1 MELAQQRERVV
12 ILHGFAVCGLVMRP
26 LQYWLGQNG
35 FDATLWC
42 YPSLKT
48 PVSTLAKS
56 FAAHLDQMER
66 DSIPY
71 HIVAHSMGSIIARA
85 ALLNTSHRGLKR
97 MVFLAPP
104 IHGTPIGR
112 LAPRF
117 LKQWFPPLLDLSDA
131 EGSFVNTLPKTLPVE
146 TGIIA
151 ARFDIL
157 VPRKNTVPSSAFPYQ
172 VENGTHN
179 SILFSPRIARMVACF
194 LRSGGF
200 QSKRV

>member
-1 MELAQQRERVV
+1 MKEIRERVL
-12 ILHGFAVCGLVMRP
+12 ILHGFAMCGLVMRP
-26 LQYWLGQNG
+26 LQYWLGRNG

-48 PVSTLAKS
+48 PISTLAKS
-56 FAAHLDQMER
+56 FAVHLDQMER

-71 HIVAHSMGSIIARA
+71 HIVAHSMGSIVARA
-85 ALLNTSHRGLKR
+85 ALLNTSHSGLKR

-104 IHGTPIGR
+104 IHGTPVGK
-112 LAPRF
+112 LASRF

-131 EGSFVNTLPKTLPVE
+131 EGSFVNMLPKSLPVE

-157 VPRKNTVPSSAFPYQ
+157 VPRKNTVLSSEYPHQ
-172 VENGTHN
+172 VKNGTHN
-179 SILFSPRIARMVACF
+179 SILASPRVAKLVASF
-194 LRSGGF
+194 LASGHF
-200 QSKRV
+200 

>member
-56 FAAHLDQMER
+56 FAVHLEQMER

-131 EGSFVNTLPKTLPVE
+131 EGSFVNKLPKTLPVE

-157 VPRKNTVPSSAFPYQ
+157 VPMKNTLLADAGGQ
-172 VENGTHN
+172 ITINGTHN
-179 SILFSPRIARMVACF
+179 SILASPRVARLVASF
-194 LRSGGF
+194 LATGHF
-200 QSKRV
+200 

>member
-1 MELAQQRERVV
+1 MELAQQRERIV

-26 LQYWLGQNG
+26 LQYWLGRNG

-48 PVSTLAKS
+48 PIATLAKS
-56 FAAHLDQMER
+56 FEGYLDQMER

-85 ALLNTSHRGLKR
+85 ALLNTSHSGLKR

-112 LAPRF
+112 LAARF

-131 EGSFVNTLPKTLPVE
+131 ESSFVNMLPKSFPVE
-146 TGIIA
+146 TGIVS

-157 VPRKNTVPSSAFPYQ
+157 VPMKNTLLADAGGQ
-172 VENGTHN
+172 ITINGTHN
-179 SILFSPRIARMVACF
+179 SLLASPRVARLVASF
-194 LRSGGF
+194 LASGHF
-200 QSKRV
+200 

>member
-1 MELAQQRERVV
+1 MKEIRERVL
-12 ILHGFAVCGLVMRP
+12 ILHGFAMCGLVMRP
-26 LQYWLGQNG
+26 LQYWLWRNG

-48 PVSTLAKS
+48 PISTLAKS
-56 FAAHLDQMER
+56 FAVHLDQMER

-85 ALLNTSHRGLKR
+85 ALLNTRHLGLKR

-112 LAPRF
+112 LAPEF
-117 LKQWFPPLLDLSDA
+117 IKQWFPPLLDLSDA
-131 EGSFVNTLPKTLPVE
+131 DDSFVNTLPKSFPVE
-146 TGIIA
+146 TGIVS

-157 VPRKNTVPSSAFPYQ
+157 VPMKNTLLADTGGQ
-172 VENGTHN
+172 IAINGTHN
-179 SILFSPRIARMVACF
+179 SILASPRVAKLVASF
-194 LRSGGF
+194 LASGHF
-200 QSKRV
+200 